1 MSKHHSLWV
10 LMLALMLNTAWGQD
24 NSTPQPG
31 GVAQDSNQAPAPAY
45 GPDSATTPIVE
56 NPPLSGLDMP
66 GLQPHAAPLSYL
78 QAGVVVSETADSN
91 VENDLGHTAVRSVSE
106 GLGSLT
112 LQRLWSNYDL
122 ALDYLGGVAY
132 YNARGLGWKALQ
144 QMDVEQ
150 RVSWKRGQLAIRDA
164 FSYLPEGNFGAE
176 YGGIGGQGIGG
187 QGITSVGASNFGAFW
202 GGNTFA
208 TLAQVP
214 RVSNL
219 ALVDVS
225 ENLTPKSAITAAG
238 GYAFTHFTG
247 NPASGTVP
255 LVNNAF
261 LGSSQ
266 VSAQVGYNRILTP
279 HDQIALVYGY
289 QGFDFTAQGT
299 SFHSQVIQGMYGH
312 RISGRMDFL
321 IGAGPQF
328 TNLSVDTL
336 LTVNPPCI
344 STGVVPQ
351 CPVRALR
358 VGVAGRG
365 QLRYRFTKSTLS
377 LSYERYETSG
387 SGFFAGAQTDVAQL
401 RLTRP
406 ITRVWTGFADLGYSR
421 NSRLQPISSSAV
433 LANTFNYGFAG
444 FGARRKF
451 GRTLSVFGTYQ
462 FSEISFDSSF
472 CLAQGVSQCNRI
484 SQRHLVTVG
493 LEWTPRPMR
502 ID

>member
-1 MSKHHSLWV
+1 MSKHHSFWV
-10 LMLALMLNTAWGQD
+10 LMLALTLNTAWGQD
-24 NSTPQPG
+24 NSAPQPG
-31 GVAQDSNQAPAPAY
+31 GVAQDSSQAPAPAY
-45 GPDSATTPIVE
+45 GPDSPTAPIVE

-78 QAGVVVSETADSN
+78 QAGVVVSESLDTN

-122 ALDYLGGVAY
+122 AIDYLGGAGY
-132 YNARGLGWKALQ
+132 YNSRGLGWKALQ

-150 RVSWKRGQLAIRDA
+150 KISWKRGQFAIRDA
-164 FSYLPEGNFGAE
+164 FSYLPEGNFGIM
-176 YGGIGGQGIGG
+176 YGGIGG

-208 TLAQVP
+208 ALAQVP

-219 ALVDVS
+219 TLVDVS

-247 NPASGTVP
+247 NPATGTVP

-266 VSAQVGYNRILTP
+266 VSAQAGYNRILTP

-299 SFHSQVIQGMYGH
+299 SFHSQVIQAMYGH

-321 IGAGPQF
+321 IAAGPQF

-336 LTVNPPCI
+336 FTVNPPCI
-344 STGVVPQ
+344 SPSLLQPQ
-351 CPVRALR
+351 CPIKTLR

-365 QLRYRFTKSTLS
+365 QFRYRFPKTTLD
-377 LSYERYETSG
+377 LTYERFETSG
-387 SGFFAGAQTDVAQL
+387 SGFFAGAQTDTAQL

-406 ITRVWTGFADLGYSR
+406 LTRVWTGFADLGYSR
-421 NSRLQPISSSAV
+421 NSRLQPNSSSAV
-433 LANTFNYGFAG
+433 LANTFTYGFAG

-451 GRTLSVFGTYQ
+451 GHTISVFGTYQ
-462 FSEISFDSSF
+462 FNEVAFDSSF
-472 CLAQGVSQCNRI
+472 CLAQGLGKCNRI

-502 ID
+502 LD